1 MICFFC
7 NAPSLCLTTYWVIH
21 PRFGAGAFQMKS
33 NRNIKHVSGSERK
46 MAERTKGCGNE
57 TDLRRK
63 LIGKVKR
70 QGRQ

>member
-1 MICFFC
+1 
-7 NAPSLCLTTYWVIH
+7 
-21 PRFGAGAFQMKS
+21 MKS

-46 MAERTKGCGNE
+46 MAERTKGGGNE
-57 TDLRRK
+57 IDLRRK

>member
-1 MICFFC
+1 M
-7 NAPSLCLTTYWVIH
+7 
-21 PRFGAGAFQMKS
+21 
-33 NRNIKHVSGSERK
+33 SGSERK

-70 QGRQ
+70 QGRQWIMTLFLNVDAYESITEL